1 LGEVVEAIVDIVL
14 NLVSAAGSLEEAF
27 ERIVSER
34 DAIDRAP
41 EQDLQRQQ
49 HGEQRHVTGHD
60 RDRLVAC
67 TKSPSRYIE
76 PEGYPC

>member
-1 LGEVVEAIVDIVL
+1 
-14 NLVSAAGSLEEAF
+14 
-27 ERIVSER
+27 
-34 DAIDRAP
+34 
-41 EQDLQRQQ
+41 LQRQQ